1 MREYRKVF
9 VCSSQIPYE
18 IYESL
23 WHIRSNTGRLREFF
37 REGRGQSYS
46 FFSIIVHISEQAK
59 KKVIFSYFQ
68 FMSIVNYFFSIQL
81 E

>member
-37 REGRGQSYS
+37 MKEEDKATH
-46 FFSIIVHISEQAK
+46 FLV
-59 KKVIFSYFQ
+59 
-68 FMSIVNYFFSIQL
+68 
-81 E
+81 